1 MKKFVVIQTDFGTDN
16 ISVSTM
22 KGVCKIVD
30 PSLEIFDSCHAITPF
45 DVLAA
50 SDGLCYTIPF
60 WPSDTVFVSV
70 VDPGVGTS
78 RRACVAMLENG
89 SFVVTPDNG
98 TLTYVKERLGIKA
111 VREIDESVNR
121 FPTTRDIHIFHGRDL
136 FSYTAARLAS
146 GIIDFEGVGPEYPVS
161 EIVMAPYVR
170 PCKKKDSLSGMIIEA
185 TEHFGLLGTN
195 IPFGWLSEIGIN
207 YGDKTQVTICHCDK
221 VVYDKIIPLEKSFGF
236 VPLGSDLVFSGETST
251 IQIATNQG
259 NIVLDNNLKTGI
271 EWTFTIKKA

>member
-1 MKKFVVIQTDFGTDN
+1 MKKFIVMQTDFGTDN

-22 KGVCKIVD
+22 KGVCKITD
-30 PSLEIFDSCHAITPF
+30 PALEVFDSCHAIRPF

-60 WPSDTVFVSV
+60 WPEGTVFVSV

-78 RRACVAMLENG
+78 RRACVALLNNG

-98 TLTYVKERLGIKA
+98 SLTYVKERIGVKA
-111 VREIDESVNR
+111 VREIDETVNR
-121 FPTTRDIHIFHGRDL
+121 FPTTKDIHIFHGRDL

-146 GIIDFEGVGPEYPVS
+146 GIIDFAGVGKEYPVS
-161 EIVMAPYVR
+161 EIVMADYVH
-170 PCKKKDSLSGMIIEA
+170 PEKGSDYLYGMIVEA

-195 IPFGWLSEIGIN
+195 IPFKWLSDIGME
-207 YGDKTQVTICHCDK
+207 YGSKALVELRYK
-221 VVYDKIIPLEKSFGF
+221 DKILYSKILPLEKSFGF
-236 VPLGSDLVFSGETST
+236 VPVGEDLIFSGELAT

-259 NIVLDNNLKTGI
+259 NIVKDYKLDYGPD
-271 EWTFTIKKA
+271 WTFKLKKV